1 MKDRKEL
8 LSEILIRVQKNYT
21 RMVEIERLTK
31 ELGDTLSRDDRE
43 SVRLLLKMRGE
54 EMNRAGQTKLEIQM
68 ILRALNEEDQAEV
81 KGLLAGE
88 GHPNPEDYEAGK
100 IVEIS
105 RQLTQVLERTIAVD
119 RRISSKLAG
128 KDSYY
133 SSL

>member
-88 GHPNPEDYEAGK
+88 GQ
-100 IVEIS
+100 I
-105 RQLTQVLERTIAVD
+105 
-119 RRISSKLAG
+119 RRIMKRERL
-128 KDSYY
+128 
-133 SSL
+133 